1 MSGIT
6 GAGAAKR
13 AAAAQEAALQEQ
25 IKQATNTAN
34 EAARQSAIS
43 AANAAA
49 RDSASQKVEADTL
62 ANKPGD
68 VEVDLATPDAAPTRK
83 RAKFNT
89 GGGGSGATISI

>member
-49 RDSASQKVEADTL
+49 RDSASQQVEAATL

-68 VEVDLATPDAAPTRK
+68 VKVDLTTPDAAPTRK
-83 RAKFNT
+83 RAKFNA
-89 GGGGSGATISI
+89 GGGGAAISI

>member
-6 GAGAAKR
+6 GASAAKR
-13 AAAAQEAALQEQ
+13 AAAAQEAALKAQ
-25 IKQATNTAN
+25 IEQATKTAN

-49 RDSASQKVEADTL
+49 RDSASQQVEADTL

-68 VEVDLATPDAAPTRK
+68 VEVNLTTPDAAPTRK
-83 RAKFNT
+83 RAKFNAV
-89 GGGGSGATISI
+89 GGGGGAAISI